1 MRPSQLLCSLLTA
14 CLVACVPS
22 QPEPDSNNLAL
33 LAQQDA
39 SFEQALPTR
48 PLQFPVD
55 HGAHENFRLEWW
67 YVTTN
72 LQDSEGR
79 QFGAQWT
86 LFRSALRADA
96 TVPTNAWHTPQLY
109 MGHMAITWP
118 DGHHAA
124 QRYARGG
131 DHNGLSQAG
140 VESAP
145 FAAWLD
151 DWSLAATDD
160 GVSSLLMNARDGG
173 FAIDLQLT
181 TDQPL
186 LLHGVNGFSQK
197 HAEGGGSHYYS
208 QPFYQA
214 SGTLTID
221 DEPVQVSGQA
231 WLDREWSSQF
241 LKADQLGWDWFA
253 LHLDDGSKLMLYQL
267 RQRDGER
274 YLYAVR
280 IEQGGVRTVLNPE
293 QVDLRVLDWQHVANR
308 ELPLQWQVST
318 GNSSPLV
325 VTALHPQQWMDL
337 DFAYWEGVVLVSDVN
352 GNDMGRGYME
362 LTGY

>member
-1 MRPSQLLCSLLTA
+1 MKGIQPIYLILLAVLMACSPSG
-14 CLVACVPS
+14 
-22 QPEPDSNNLAL
+22 PEADSNNLAL

-39 SFEQALPTR
+39 SFEQASADRRLE
-48 PLQFPVD
+48 FPID
-55 HGAHENFRLEWW
+55 HGAHERFRLEWW
-67 YVTTN
+67 YVTAN
-72 LQDSEGR
+72 LEDAEGR

-86 LFRSALRADA
+86 LFRTALQADEMQ
-96 TVPTNAWHTPQLY
+96 PSNPWHTPQLY
-109 MGHMAITWP
+109 MGHMAVSWP

-140 VESAP
+140 VAAEP

-151 DWSLAATDD
+151 DWSLIATGD
-160 GVSSLLMNARDGG
+160 GLSSLLMNARDGD
-173 FAIDLQLT
+173 FDMALQLS

-186 LLHGVNGFSQK
+186 VLHGDQGFSQK

-208 QPFYQA
+208 QPFFAA
-214 SGTLTID
+214 SGTLTVNGQPI
-221 DEPVQVSGQA
+221 EVSGQA

-267 RQRDGER
+267 RQGDGSH

-280 IEQGGVRTVLNPE
+280 IEPDGRRTLLPPE
-293 QVDLRVLDWQHVANR
+293 RVKLTALDWQPVANR
-308 ELPLQWQVST
+308 ELPLTWRISIEGSAT
-318 GNSSPLV
+318 LV
-325 VTALHPQQWMDL
+325 VTALHPEQWMAL
-337 DFAYWEGVVLVSDVN
+337 DFAYWEGVVLISDVD
-352 GNDMGRGYME
+352 GKRRGRGYME